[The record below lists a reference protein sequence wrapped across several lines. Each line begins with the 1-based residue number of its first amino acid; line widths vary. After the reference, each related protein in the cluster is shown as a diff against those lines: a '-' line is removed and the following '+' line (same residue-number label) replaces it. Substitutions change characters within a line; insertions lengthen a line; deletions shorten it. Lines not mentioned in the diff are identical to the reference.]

1 MESWFLMGQGRSD
14 GAEQLGGRSL
24 TDLRDHNQAA
34 VLDCLVTATQPVT
47 IRRLQELT
55 GLTRPPVSADI
66 NSLIYHGAARGPAAM
81 HAGGR
86 GGRRS
91 RMFTLN
97 ATKRVQ
103 AGAASR

>member
-55 GLTRPPVSADI
+55 GLTRPTVSAAM
-66 NSLIYHGAARGPAAM
+66 NSLLEQGDASNRNRCTPGAGEGVAPGCLR
-81 HAGGR
+81 
-86 GGRRS
+86 
-91 RMFTLN
+91 
-97 ATKRVQ
+97 
-103 AGAASR
+103 